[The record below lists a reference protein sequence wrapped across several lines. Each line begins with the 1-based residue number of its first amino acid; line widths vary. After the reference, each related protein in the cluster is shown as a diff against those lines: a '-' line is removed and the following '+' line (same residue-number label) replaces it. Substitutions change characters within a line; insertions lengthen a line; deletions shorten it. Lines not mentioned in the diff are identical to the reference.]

1 MPSQRS
7 HFGTGTNA
15 RAAAVSRLGARGV
28 SLFDLTEANPT
39 QAGIVYPAEP
49 ILEAFAARDMLRYE
63 PEALGLYTARVAV
76 CELYAARGLALE
88 PANVLL
94 TASTSEAYAFLFKLL
109 CDPGDAV
116 LVPRPSYPLLEQ
128 LARLEN
134 VELRTYPLEYDG
146 AWHIDTDAVRAKL
159 SDRTRAIV
167 LVSPNNPTGSFVKK
181 PELAALGALGLPI
194 ISDEVFGEY
203 AFRADRRRAC
213 SALEARGATVF
224 ALGGLS
230 KFAGLP
236 QMKLAWCAL
245 SAPEPARAEYR
256 ARLEHIADTFLSAG
270 TPVQLALP
278 ALLQQSAPVQ
288 DQIRAR
294 LRHNRACLQQ
304 ALQTSAVTLLDAE
317 GGWYAVLRLPA
328 LMAEED
334 WVLTL
339 LEQQHVL
346 VEPGYFYD
354 FFSEPFVVVSLLTTT
369 ATFSEGIRRLVAHV
383 AEAAR

>member
-1 MPSQRS
+1 M
-7 HFGTGTNA
+7 
-15 RAAAVSRLGARGV
+15 SRLGAGGV
-28 SLFDLTEANPT
+28 SLLDLTESNPT
-39 QAGIVYPAEP
+39 RAGIVYPAEP
-49 ILEAFAARDMLRYE
+49 ILEAFAARDMLRYD
-63 PEALGLYTARVAV
+63 PEALGLYTARAAV
-76 CELYAARGLALE
+76 CELYAARGVALD

-128 LARLEN
+128 LARLES
-134 VELRTYPLEYDG
+134 VELRPYPLDYDG
-146 AWHIDTDAVRAKL
+146 AWHIDPEAVQAAR
-159 SDRTRAIV
+159 SDRARAIV
-167 LVSPNNPTGSFVKK
+167 VVSPNNPTGSFVKK
-181 PELAALGALGLPI
+181 SELAALAALGLPI
-194 ISDEVFGEY
+194 VSDEVFGEY
-203 AFRADRRRAC
+203 AFRDDRRRAR
-213 SALEARGATVF
+213 SALEAPGATVF

-230 KFAGLP
+230 KFSGLP

-256 ARLEHIADTFLSAG
+256 GRLEHIADTFLSAS

-278 ALLQQSAPVQ
+278 ALLWQSAPIQ

-294 LRHNRACLQQ
+294 LRDNRACLEQ
-304 ALQTSAVTLLDAE
+304 ALQTSAATLLDAE

-354 FFSEPFVVVSLLTTT
+354 FFSEPFVVVSLLTP
-369 ATFSEGIRRLVAHV
+369 APTFAEGIRRLAAHV